1 MIHNFVG
8 LYPELAKLMRRVR
21 MKVPPAVVDV
31 RGNYGPAAMV
41 LPDEALP
48 RLSEHLGLSEE

>member
-1 MIHNFVG
+1 MMNSFVD
-8 LYPELAKLMRRVR
+8 LYPEITKHMRRVR
-21 MKVPPAVVDV
+21 MKVPPVVVDV
-31 RGNYGPAAMV
+31 RGTYGPAAMA